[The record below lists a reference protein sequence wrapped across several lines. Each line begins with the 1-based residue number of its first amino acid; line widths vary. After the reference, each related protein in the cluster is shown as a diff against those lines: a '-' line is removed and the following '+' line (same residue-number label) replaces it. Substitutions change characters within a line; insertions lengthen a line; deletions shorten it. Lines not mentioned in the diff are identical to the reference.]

1 MGANIIPRGP
11 TGGAQIWIV
20 PNLNDFVELNISLS
34 RGKVSVAVLVALQG
48 AETPTCLKLVQG
60 NAEVM
65 EALLS
70 A

>member
-1 MGANIIPRGP
+1 MK
-11 TGGAQIWIV
+11 
-20 PNLNDFVELNISLS
+20 LNISLS

-48 AETPTCLKLVQG
+48 AETPKCLKLVQG

-70 A
+70 AWIVYHKIIKIRINISILFT

>member
-1 MGANIIPRGP
+1 MK
-11 TGGAQIWIV
+11 
-20 PNLNDFVELNISLS
+20 LNISLS

-48 AETPTCLKLVQG
+48 AETHTCLKLVQG